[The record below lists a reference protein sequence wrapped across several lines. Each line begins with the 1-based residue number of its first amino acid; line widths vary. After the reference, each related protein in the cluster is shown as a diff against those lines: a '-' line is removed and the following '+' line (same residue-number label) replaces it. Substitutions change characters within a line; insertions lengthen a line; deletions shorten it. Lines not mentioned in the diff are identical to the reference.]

1 MRQQP
6 GTVLRPGSASRTVE
20 EAQQWQPWRNSIIMT
35 QCLTRESLPA
45 PQENYGKFSNS
56 ARKPPKTT

>member
-6 GTVLRPGSASRTVE
+6 GTVLRPGTASRTVE

-45 PQENYGKFSNS
+45 PQENDAK
-56 ARKPPKTT
+56 